1 MQNNFNNPYNNPY
14 GYPYN
19 NFYQQ
24 PQVQQQPKQYAFVN
38 GIEGAKSYQVQ
49 PGQMVMLLDS
59 DNPIVYKK
67 TANPFGQATIEYFK
81 LVSVNENELR
91 GTNTQPN
98 IEYATKAEFEA
109 LVKRIEELNNLV
121 NKDGDKNA

>member
-1 MQNNFNNPYNNPY
+1 MQNSFNPYGNNPS

-24 PQVQQQPKQYAFVN
+24 PQIQAKQYAFVN
-38 GIEGAKSYQVQ
+38 GIEGAKAYQVQ
-49 PGQMVMLLDS
+49 PGQMVMLMDS

-67 TANPFGQATIEYFK
+67 VANAFGQATIECFK
-81 LVSVNENELR
+81 LVSINENELR
-91 GTNTQPN
+91 GTNPQPN

-109 LVKRIEELNNLV
+109 LVKRIDELNSLV
-121 NKDGDKNA
+121 NKVGDNNA

>member
-1 MQNNFNNPYNNPY
+1 MQNFNNPY
-14 GYPYN
+14 GYPYNN

-24 PQVQQQPKQYAFVN
+24 PQVQQPRQYAFVN

-49 PGQMVMLLDS
+49 PGQMAMLLDN

-67 TANPFGQATIEYFK
+67 VANPFGQTTIEYFK
-81 LVSVNENELR
+81 LVSISENELK
-91 GTNTQPN
+91 GINTQPN

-109 LVKRIEELNNLV
+109 LVKRIDELNNLI
-121 NKDGDKNA
+121 NKDGGNNA